1 MNKELPDNFITS
13 ELRGRLGNLM
23 FQVAHGYSQ
32 ALTHNRQYFYP
43 LIGSE
48 IVHFKDSIF
57 RGINFFNGQIEDL
70 KDKNP
75 SFLESTFHFTPIA
88 PTENRITVFC
98 GYYQSGKYFQ
108 NQKDNIKALYSPTE
122 EFKSRCLKDYPE
134 LQSNNVTVINVRRG
148 NDYLGQPENHPVV
161 TAEFIYKALEH
172 IPNKEHV
179 YVVSDNLPWCKENL
193 KIDGVRFVEYS
204 GLDALWLLTLC
215 KHFVISNSTFS
226 WWGAYLGE
234 RPDSVVVAPETWF
247 GPGVHSRGHYETDIY
262 QDNWIKV
269 PTYWDNGEI
278 KLKP

>member
-32 ALTHNRQYFYP
+32 ALTHNRQYLYP

-48 IVHFKDSIF
+48 IVHFKDNIF
-57 RGINFFNGQIEDL
+57 RGINFFNGQIQDL

-88 PTENRITVFC
+88 PTENKITVFC

-108 NQKDNIKALYSPTE
+108 NQKKNIKALYSPTE
-122 EFKSRCLKDYPE
+122 EFKSRCFKDFPE
-134 LQSNNVTVINVRRG
+134 LQSDNVTVINVRRG
-148 NDYLGQPENHPVV
+148 DDYLGQPECHPVI
-161 TAEFIYKALEH
+161 TIEFIYKALEH
-172 IPNKEHV
+172 IPNIEHL
-179 YVVSDNLPWCKENL
+179 YVVSDNLPWCKENIKL
-193 KIDGVRFVEYS
+193 DGVRFVEYS
-204 GLDALWLLTLC
+204 GLDALWFLTLC

-234 RPDSVVVAPETWF
+234 RPDSVIVAPETWF

-262 QDNWIKV
+262 QDNWIKIS
-269 PTYWDNGEI
+269 TYWDNGEI